1 MNDVTFAKALSSVM
15 LDNKYDRFVK
25 NRRTGKLDTKSL
37 YKISTS
43 PKLFKRREARKNK
56 HYAVSLVVDCS
67 GSMGG
72 SKIEMAAESA
82 RKISYH
88 LSKMDI
94 PHNVLIFHGTV
105 EELKPMNSKYD
116 EHIETKILGE
126 TSQGSMASEL
136 HRHMFWFGNK
146 TTPST
151 GKQKELLKFMATTQG
166 GTNTYNFQNE
176 LKRNL
181 IPFECSD
188 ACSYN
193 TDAEA
198 LKIAREKI
206 LKQTGKKLIIHLS
219 DGQPAPAQ
227 WNMESPN
234 HLGFSQEDFD
244 LKKEVALTLA
254 SGVELYSIGIQSD
267 EVNRFYPARRT
278 CSINKLD
285 QLYPHII
292 KLIRLNLRR
301 G

>member
-37 YKISTS
+37 YKINTS
-43 PKLFKRREARKNK
+43 PRLFKRREARKNK
-56 HYAVSLVVDCS
+56 DYAISLVVDCS
-67 GSMGG
+67 GSMEGF
-72 SKIEMAAESA
+72 KIEMAAESA

-94 PHNVLIFHGTV
+94 PHNILIFHGTV

-116 EHIETKILGE
+116 EKINLRILGE
-126 TSQGSMASEL
+126 TGEGVMRSDLYRTMFWYRDEKVVSFKGNSMCKYMACTQGSEKTNLFRQELYKKGIGFRDASNIQ
-136 HRHMFWFGNK
+136 F
-146 TTPST
+146 
-151 GKQKELLKFMATTQG
+151 
-166 GTNTYNFQNE
+166 
-176 LKRNL
+176 
-181 IPFECSD
+181 
-188 ACSYN
+188 N

-206 LKQTGKKLIIHLS
+206 LKQKGKKLIIHLS
-219 DGQPAPAQ
+219 DGKPAPAEKFL
-227 WNMESPN
+227 ESP
-234 HLGFSQEDFD
+234 HHPGFSQSDFY

-267 EVNRFYPARRT
+267 EVNKFYPAKRT
-278 CSINKLD
+278 CSINELD